1 MGLGVWPLGGGRERD
16 GHLEIKR
23 TGDTQQSEELY
34 CYKYKYKYKKKYK
47 NNNKYKYLEIKEA
60 SDTQ

>member
-1 MGLGVWPLGGGRERD
+1 MVERERD

-34 CYKYKYKYKKKYK
+34 CYKYKYKYKK
-47 NNNKYKYLEIKEA
+47 
-60 SDTQ
+60 DTKTITNTNI